1 MKNFKFLILIV
12 IIFVSSCTTPSQN
25 DESSIYFNMY
35 YLPDNGAPYID
46 PSEPSVNINNKDLV
60 FVSSTN
66 ILFIFPKII
75 PNDPNSDIGDSVIS
89 FSNLEV
95 LVFYNKNNSQYYA
108 LGDSKLRYEIEM
120 QLISIRG

>member
-1 MKNFKFLILIV
+1 
-12 IIFVSSCTTPSQN
+12 
-25 DESSIYFNMY
+25 MY